1 MPDDAE
7 MWTRVLIEQN
17 QRWLTAYFLAGT
29 GDRSVA
35 DDLVQEAFNEALVSQ
50 ANYDRSKPFGAW
62 LRGIARHLLFRH
74 YRTSSRAALP
84 LDPSVLER
92 LDASAADA
100 EAQQVDP
107 DWQPRRVTALRSCL
121 EELTE
126 RVRAILA
133 LKYQERMP
141 SKDIAERFSMK
152 TNAVDMTLSRARRVL
167 EDCVNRRQGRMERV
181 AGE

>member
-1 MPDDAE
+1 M
-7 MWTRVLIEQN
+7 
-17 QRWLTAYFLAGT
+17 
-29 GDRSVA
+29 
-35 DDLVQEAFNEALVSQ
+35 
-50 ANYDRSKPFGAW
+50 
-62 LRGIARHLLFRH
+62 
-74 YRTSSRAALP
+74 
-84 LDPSVLER
+84 LER
-92 LDASAADA
+92 LDTNTADT

-107 DWQPRRVTALRSCL
+107 EWQPRRVTALRSCL

-141 SKDIAERFSMK
+141 SKDIAERFGMK